1 MTKHQLMIMQKNI
14 QTAKTKTIL
23 GSTVWVLLLVLLAC
37 SLVFPHSSNA
47 QTEVVTGQETSPN
60 YIPEMGDHTRSGSTL
75 HNQGTGTSKGC
86 KSGNFCTGGKQGPGG
101 TYSSTFDL
109 EENMTIDQINRGFSM
124 DYGMDVDSHQ
134 SNLTVPS
141 CANGNTLQNNDC
153 KDIFTLTVKLFD
165 GTVQKHSFQHTVEL
179 DYNGVRNFSFSQTIP
194 QNTYSSLTG
203 EFDMFG
209 IDAGF
214 GNKFFGPAFSA
225 PFLTTTFDLVT
236 LIETE
241 VIDIINN
248 TDIISDNTPD
258 DVQVDTIEVE
268 VETPDGQ
275 QMASL
280 ELEVN
285 TEMTLEMEMPAMEM
299 PAPTQ
304 EVQVEVAEVSA
315 EIETEM
321 NNVVE
326 PEPTA
331 DQPVESSTDSGT
343 DTQNESN
350 QESESTTEGESGSQ
364 EGESQGEVNEQ
375 NTSSEESQETETASD
390 GESQEE
396 SNNNAGPNRV
406 ADSKKTETSS
416 NKGTS
421 KDKGSKK
428 TVVKPKKSAKQK
440 AANKIVKKMGDKGR
454 YDSTNQLKT
463 LVIMNVL
470 TDTKKFLVQPN
481 IPQPTGFFTD
491 TKMPDAQLPENNAA
505 AWMLMGGSNQLHDR
519 LTGLQYKEK

>member
-1 MTKHQLMIMQKNI
+1 MMKRQMIMQKNI
-14 QTAKTKTIL
+14 LTANRKVSH
-23 GSTVWVLLLVLLAC
+23 GSMALVSLLVLLVL
-37 SLVFPHSSNA
+37 SLVYPSSSNG
-47 QTEVVTGQETSPN
+47 QTSTTETKVSPN
-60 YIPEMGDHTRSGSTL
+60 YIPEMGDHTRSGSTF
-75 HNQGTGTSKGC
+75 HNQTTATSKGC

-109 EENMTIDQINRGFSM
+109 EQNMTMDEINSGFTM
-124 DYGMDVDSHQ
+124 NYGMDVDSHQ
-134 SNLTVPS
+134 SNVTVPS
-141 CANGNTLQNNDC
+141 CVGGNTLQGNDC
-153 KDIFTLTVKLFD
+153 KDIFNLKVKLFD
-165 GTVQKHSFQHTVEL
+165 GTALKHSFEHTVEL
-179 DYNGVRNFSFSQTIP
+179 DFNGVQNFSFSQTIP

-203 EFDMFG
+203 TWNMFG

-248 TDIISDNTPD
+248 TDIISDNTPE
-258 DVQVDTIEVE
+258 DVTVETIEVE
-268 VETPDGQ
+268 VTTPDGQ

-285 TEMTLEMEMPAMEM
+285 TEMTMELELPSIDM

-304 EVQVEVAEVSA
+304 EVQVEVAEVNA

-321 NNVVE
+321 SNVANV
-326 PEPTA
+326 EPTA
-331 DQPVESSTDSGT
+331 DQPVESTESGT
-343 DTQNESN
+343 DSETQTSEG
-350 QESESTTEGESGSQ
+350 SESTTEGESGNQ
-364 EGESQGEVNEQ
+364 EGESQGGVSEN
-375 NTSSEESQETETASD
+375 NTSEEPQETETASD

-396 SNNNAGPNRV
+396 SSSDAGPNRV
-406 ADSKKTETSS
+406 SNSRENSSS
-416 NKGTS
+416 NE
-421 KDKGSKK
+421 KDSNNKSSPKK
-428 TVVKPKKSAKQK
+428 VTPKKSAKQK

-470 TDTKKFLVQPN
+470 GESKKFLVQPT

-491 TKMPDAQLPENNAA
+491 KKMPDAQLPENNAA
-505 AWMLMGGSNQLHDR
+505 AWILMGGSNQLHDR

>member
-1 MTKHQLMIMQKNI
+1 MMKRQMIMQKNI
-14 QTAKTKTIL
+14 QTANRKVSH
-23 GSTVWVLLLVLLAC
+23 GSMALVFLSALLVL
-37 SLVFPHSSNA
+37 SLVYPSSSKS
-47 QTEVVTGQETSPN
+47 QTSTETVVTPN
-60 YIPEMGDHTRSGSTL
+60 YLPEMEDHTRSGGTKV
-75 HNQGTGTSKGC
+75 NTGTGTSQGC
-86 KSGNFCTGGKQGPGG
+86 KSGNFCTAGKQGPGG

-109 EENMTIDQINRGFSM
+109 ETNMTIGEINSGFTM
-124 DYGMDVDSHQ
+124 NYGMDVDSHQ
-134 SNLTVPS
+134 SNVTVPS
-141 CANGNTLQNNDC
+141 CVGGNTLQGNDC
-153 KDIFTLTVKLFD
+153 KDIFNLKVKLFD
-165 GTVQKHSFQHTVEL
+165 GTALKHSFEHTVEL
-179 DYNGVRNFSFSQTIP
+179 DFNGVRNFAFSQTIP
-194 QNTYSSLTG
+194 ENTYSSLTG
-203 EFDMFG
+203 TWDMFG

-225 PFLTTTFDLVT
+225 PFLTTTFDIVT

-248 TDIISDNTPD
+248 TDILEQNTPED
-258 DVQVDTIEVE
+258 IQVETIEVE
-268 VETPDGQ
+268 VETQDGQ

-285 TEMTLEMEMPAMEM
+285 TEMTMELELEMPSMDLPE
-299 PAPTQ
+299 PTQ

-321 NNVVE
+321 NNGSE
-326 PEPTA
+326 MAA
-331 DQPVESSTDSGT
+331 DQPVEPTEPQTESGT
-343 DTQNESN
+343 DGETQTSEG
-350 QESESTTEGESGSQ
+350 SESTTEGESTEQG
-364 EGESQGEVNEQ
+364 GESTTDNESTGESESNGAPES
-375 NTSSEESQETETASD
+375 TSSSEENQDSQSAEPQQKPKAKVK
-390 GESQEE
+390 
-396 SNNNAGPNRV
+396 V
-406 ADSKKTETSS
+406 A
-416 NKGTS
+416 
-421 KDKGSKK
+421 
-428 TVVKPKKSAKQK
+428 KPKKSAKQK

-470 TDTKKFLVQPN
+470 TDSKKFLVQPT

>member
-1 MTKHQLMIMQKNI
+1 MMKRQMIMQKNI
-14 QTAKTKTIL
+14 QTANRKVSH
-23 GSTVWVLLLVLLAC
+23 GSMALVFLSALLVL
-37 SLVFPHSSNA
+37 SLVYPSSSKS
-47 QTEVVTGQETSPN
+47 QTSTETVVTPN
-60 YIPEMGDHTRSGSTL
+60 YLPEMEDHTRSGGTKV
-75 HNQGTGTSKGC
+75 NTGTGTSQGC
-86 KSGNFCTGGKQGPGG
+86 KSGNFCTAGKQGPGG

-109 EENMTIDQINRGFSM
+109 ETNMTIGEINSGFTM
-124 DYGMDVDSHQ
+124 NYGMDVDSHQ
-134 SNLTVPS
+134 SNVTVPS
-141 CANGNTLQNNDC
+141 CVGGNTLQGNDC
-153 KDIFTLTVKLFD
+153 KDIFNLKVKLFD
-165 GTVQKHSFQHTVEL
+165 GTALKHSFEHTVEL
-179 DYNGVRNFSFSQTIP
+179 DFNGVRNFAFSQTIP
-194 QNTYSSLTG
+194 ENTYSSLTG
-203 EFDMFG
+203 TWDMFG

-225 PFLTTTFDLVT
+225 PFLTTTFDIVT

-248 TDIISDNTPD
+248 TDILEQNTPED
-258 DVQVDTIEVE
+258 IQVETIEVE
-268 VETPDGQ
+268 VETQDGQ

-285 TEMTLEMEMPAMEM
+285 TEMTMELELEMPSMDLPE
-299 PAPTQ
+299 PTQ

-321 NNVVE
+321 NNGSE
-326 PEPTA
+326 MAT
-331 DQPVESSTDSGT
+331 DQPVEPTEPQTESGT
-343 DTQNESN
+343 DGETQTSEG
-350 QESESTTEGESGSQ
+350 SESTTEGESREQ
-364 EGESQGEVNEQ
+364 DGEPSTDNESTGDGGEPETNQ
-375 NTSSEESQETETASD
+375 TPSSEENQDAQSAEPQQKPKAKVK
-390 GESQEE
+390 
-396 SNNNAGPNRV
+396 V
-406 ADSKKTETSS
+406 A
-416 NKGTS
+416 
-421 KDKGSKK
+421 
-428 TVVKPKKSAKQK
+428 KPKKSAKQK

-470 TDTKKFLVQPN
+470 TDSKKFLVQPT

>member
-1 MTKHQLMIMQKNI
+1 MMKRQMIMQKNI
-14 QTAKTKTIL
+14 LTANRKVSH
-23 GSTVWVLLLVLLAC
+23 GSMALVSLLVLLVL
-37 SLVFPHSSNA
+37 SLVYPSSSNG
-47 QTEVVTGQETSPN
+47 QTSTTETKVSPN
-60 YIPEMGDHTRSGSTL
+60 YIPEMGDHTRSGSTF
-75 HNQGTGTSKGC
+75 HNQTTATSKGC

-109 EENMTIDQINRGFSM
+109 EQNMTMDEINSGFTM
-124 DYGMDVDSHQ
+124 NYGMDVDSHQ
-134 SNLTVPS
+134 SNVTVPS
-141 CANGNTLQNNDC
+141 CVGGNTLQGNDC
-153 KDIFTLTVKLFD
+153 KDIFNLKVKLFD
-165 GTVQKHSFQHTVEL
+165 GTALKHSFEHTVEL
-179 DYNGVRNFSFSQTIP
+179 DFNGVRNFAFSQTIP
-194 QNTYSSLTG
+194 ENTYSSLTG
-203 EFDMFG
+203 TWDMFG

-225 PFLTTTFDLVT
+225 PFLTTTLEIVT

-248 TDIISDNTPD
+248 TDILEQNTPE
-258 DVQVDTIEVE
+258 DVRVETIEVE
-268 VETPDGQ
+268 VETQDGQ

-285 TEMTLEMEMPAMEM
+285 TEMTMELELEMPSMDLPE
-299 PAPTQ
+299 PTQ

-321 NNVVE
+321 NNGSE
-326 PEPTA
+326 MAT
-331 DQPVESSTDSGT
+331 DQPVEPTEPQTESGT
-343 DTQNESN
+343 DGETQTSEG
-350 QESESTTEGESGSQ
+350 SESTTEGESTEQGGEPSTDN
-364 EGESQGEVNEQ
+364 ESTGESESNGAPES
-375 NTSSEESQETETASD
+375 TSSSEENQDAQSAEPQQKPKAKVK
-390 GESQEE
+390 
-396 SNNNAGPNRV
+396 V
-406 ADSKKTETSS
+406 A
-416 NKGTS
+416 
-421 KDKGSKK
+421 
-428 TVVKPKKSAKQK
+428 KPKKSAKQK

-470 TDTKKFLVQPN
+470 TDSKKFLVQPT

>member
-1 MTKHQLMIMQKNI
+1 MQKNI
-14 QTAKTKTIL
+14 LTANRKVSH
-23 GSTVWVLLLVLLAC
+23 GSMALVSLLVLLVL
-37 SLVFPHSSNA
+37 SLVYPSSSNG
-47 QTEVVTGQETSPN
+47 QTSTTETKVSPN
-60 YIPEMGDHTRSGSTL
+60 YIPEMGDHTRSGSTF
-75 HNQGTGTSKGC
+75 HNQTTATSKGC

-109 EENMTIDQINRGFSM
+109 EQNMTMDEINSGFTM
-124 DYGMDVDSHQ
+124 NYGMDVDSHQ
-134 SNLTVPS
+134 SNVTVPS
-141 CANGNTLQNNDC
+141 CVGGNTLQGNDC
-153 KDIFTLTVKLFD
+153 KDIFNLKVKLFD
-165 GTVQKHSFQHTVEL
+165 GTALKHSFEHTVEL
-179 DYNGVRNFSFSQTIP
+179 DFNGVRNFAFSQTIP
-194 QNTYSSLTG
+194 ENTYSSLTG
-203 EFDMFG
+203 TWDMFG

-225 PFLTTTFDLVT
+225 PFLTTTLEIVT

-248 TDIISDNTPD
+248 TDILEQNTPE
-258 DVQVDTIEVE
+258 DVRVETIEVE
-268 VETPDGQ
+268 VETQDGQ

-285 TEMTLEMEMPAMEM
+285 TEMTMELELEMPSMDLPE
-299 PAPTQ
+299 PTQ

-321 NNVVE
+321 NNGSE
-326 PEPTA
+326 MAT
-331 DQPVESSTDSGT
+331 DQPVEPTEPQTESGT
-343 DTQNESN
+343 DGETQTSEG
-350 QESESTTEGESGSQ
+350 SESTTEGESTEQGGEPSTDN
-364 EGESQGEVNEQ
+364 ESTGESESNGAPES
-375 NTSSEESQETETASD
+375 TSSSEENQDAQSAEPQQKPKAKVK
-390 GESQEE
+390 
-396 SNNNAGPNRV
+396 V
-406 ADSKKTETSS
+406 A
-416 NKGTS
+416 
-421 KDKGSKK
+421 
-428 TVVKPKKSAKQK
+428 KPKKSAKQK

-470 TDTKKFLVQPN
+470 TDSKKFLVQPT

>member
-1 MTKHQLMIMQKNI
+1 MMKQQMIMQKNI
-14 QTAKTKTIL
+14 QQTKQKTL
-23 GSTVWVLLLVLLAC
+23 HGSMALVSLLVLLVL
-37 SLVFPHSSNA
+37 SLVFPSSSKS
-47 QTEVVTGQETSPN
+47 QTTELVTGQETTVNQLPTMEN
-60 YIPEMGDHTRSGSTL
+60 HTRSGGTKV
-75 HNQGTGTSKGC
+75 NTGTGTSQGC
-86 KSGNFCTGGKQGPGG
+86 QSGNFCTAGKQGPGG

-109 EENMTIDQINRGFSM
+109 KTNMTIDQINRGFTM
-124 DYGMDVDSHQ
+124 DYGMDVESHS
-134 SNLTVPS
+134 SNSRLAS
-141 CANGNTLQNNDC
+141 CVGGNVMQNSDC
-153 KDIFTLTVKLFD
+153 RDIFKLTVKLFD
-165 GTVQKHSFQHTVEL
+165 TGNIEKHSFVHEVEL
-179 DYNGVRNFSFSQTIP
+179 DFTGTRNFSFSQIIP
-194 QNTYSSLTG
+194 ENNYTDLTG
-203 EFDMFG
+203 TWDMFG

-214 GNKFFGPAFSA
+214 ANKFFGPAFSA

-241 VIDIINN
+241 VIDIINT
-248 TDIISDNTPD
+248 TDLITDNTPD
-258 DVQVDTIEVE
+258 DVQVQTIEVE
-268 VETPDGQ
+268 VETQDGQ

-285 TEMTLEMEMPAMEM
+285 TEMTMEMEIEMPSIDM

-321 NNVVE
+321 SNVADVE
-326 PEPTA
+326 PTT
-331 DQPVESSTDSGT
+331 DQPVESTESGT
-343 DTQNESN
+343 DNETQTSEG
-350 QESESTTEGESGSQ
+350 SESTTEGESTEQG
-364 EGESQGEVNEQ
+364 GESTTDNESTGESESNGAPES
-375 NTSSEESQETETASD
+375 TSSSEENQDAQSAEPQQKPKAKVK
-390 GESQEE
+390 
-396 SNNNAGPNRV
+396 V
-406 ADSKKTETSS
+406 A
-416 NKGTS
+416 
-421 KDKGSKK
+421 
-428 TVVKPKKSAKQK
+428 KPKKSAKQK

-470 TDTKKFLVQPN
+470 TDSKKFLVQPT

>member
-1 MTKHQLMIMQKNI
+1 MMKRQMIMQKNI
-14 QTAKTKTIL
+14 LTANRKVSH
-23 GSTVWVLLLVLLAC
+23 GSMALVSLLVLLVL
-37 SLVFPHSSNA
+37 SLVYPSSSNG
-47 QTEVVTGQETSPN
+47 QTSTTETKVSPN
-60 YIPEMGDHTRSGSTL
+60 YIPEMGDHTRSGSTF
-75 HNQGTGTSKGC
+75 HNQTTATSKGC

-109 EENMTIDQINRGFSM
+109 EQNMTMDEINSGFTM
-124 DYGMDVDSHQ
+124 NYGMDVDSHQ
-134 SNLTVPS
+134 SNVTVPS
-141 CANGNTLQNNDC
+141 CVGGNTLQGNDC
-153 KDIFTLTVKLFD
+153 KDIFNLKVKLFD
-165 GTVQKHSFQHTVEL
+165 GTALKHSFEHTVEL
-179 DYNGVRNFSFSQTIP
+179 DFNGVRNFAFSQTIP
-194 QNTYSSLTG
+194 ENTYSSLTG
-203 EFDMFG
+203 TWDMFG

-225 PFLTTTFDLVT
+225 PFLTTTFDIVT

-248 TDIISDNTPD
+248 TDILEQNTPE
-258 DVQVDTIEVE
+258 DVRVETIEVE
-268 VETPDGQ
+268 VETQDGQ

-285 TEMTLEMEMPAMEM
+285 TEMTMELELEMPSMDLPE
-299 PAPTQ
+299 PTQ

-321 NNVVE
+321 NNGSE
-326 PEPTA
+326 MAT
-331 DQPVESSTDSGT
+331 DQPVEPTEPQTESGT
-343 DTQNESN
+343 DGETQTSEG
-350 QESESTTEGESGSQ
+350 SESTTEGESTEQGGEPSTDN
-364 EGESQGEVNEQ
+364 ESTGESESNGAPES
-375 NTSSEESQETETASD
+375 TSSSEENQDAQSAEPQQKPKAKVK
-390 GESQEE
+390 
-396 SNNNAGPNRV
+396 V
-406 ADSKKTETSS
+406 A
-416 NKGTS
+416 
-421 KDKGSKK
+421 
-428 TVVKPKKSAKQK
+428 KPKKSAKQK

-470 TDTKKFLVQPN
+470 TDSKKFLVQPT
-481 IPQPTGFFTD
+481 IPQPTGFFTE

>member
-1 MTKHQLMIMQKNI
+1 MQKNI
-14 QTAKTKTIL
+14 LTANRKVSH
-23 GSTVWVLLLVLLAC
+23 GSMALVSLLVLLVL
-37 SLVFPHSSNA
+37 SLVYPSSSNG
-47 QTEVVTGQETSPN
+47 QTSTTETKVSPN
-60 YIPEMGDHTRSGSTL
+60 YIPEMGDHTRSGSTF
-75 HNQGTGTSKGC
+75 HNQTTATSKGC

-109 EENMTIDQINRGFSM
+109 EQNMTMDEINSGFTM
-124 DYGMDVDSHQ
+124 NYGMDVDSHQ
-134 SNLTVPS
+134 SNVTVPS
-141 CANGNTLQNNDC
+141 CVGGNTLQGNDC
-153 KDIFTLTVKLFD
+153 KDIFNLKVKLFD
-165 GTVQKHSFQHTVEL
+165 GTALKHSFEHTVEL
-179 DYNGVRNFSFSQTIP
+179 DFNGVRNFAFSQTIP
-194 QNTYSSLTG
+194 ENTYSSLTG
-203 EFDMFG
+203 TWDMFG

-225 PFLTTTFDLVT
+225 PFLTTTLEIVT

-248 TDIISDNTPD
+248 TDILEQNTPE
-258 DVQVDTIEVE
+258 DVRVETIEVE
-268 VETPDGQ
+268 VETQDGQ

-285 TEMTLEMEMPAMEM
+285 TEMTMELELEMPSMDLPE
-299 PAPTQ
+299 PTQ

-321 NNVVE
+321 NNGSE
-326 PEPTA
+326 MAT
-331 DQPVESSTDSGT
+331 DQPVEPTEPQTESGT
-343 DTQNESN
+343 DGETQTSEG
-350 QESESTTEGESGSQ
+350 SESTTEGESTEQGGEPSTDN
-364 EGESQGEVNEQ
+364 ESTGESESNGAPKS
-375 NTSSEESQETETASD
+375 TSSSEENQDAQSAEPQQKPKAKVK
-390 GESQEE
+390 
-396 SNNNAGPNRV
+396 V
-406 ADSKKTETSS
+406 A
-416 NKGTS
+416 
-421 KDKGSKK
+421 
-428 TVVKPKKSAKQK
+428 KPKKSAKQK

-470 TDTKKFLVQPN
+470 TDSKKFLVQPT